1 MELSILTIDSNRRQR
16 ALWEFSEN
24 YRIVSW
30 NLEFFDAKVDIV
42 VMVKVNK
49 LFGTLAKNNRIE

>member
-1 MELSILTIDSNRRQR
+1 MLTVDSNRRQR

-30 NLEFFDAKVDIV
+30 NLEFFDAKVNIF

-49 LFGTLAKNNRIE
+49 LFGTFAKNNRIE